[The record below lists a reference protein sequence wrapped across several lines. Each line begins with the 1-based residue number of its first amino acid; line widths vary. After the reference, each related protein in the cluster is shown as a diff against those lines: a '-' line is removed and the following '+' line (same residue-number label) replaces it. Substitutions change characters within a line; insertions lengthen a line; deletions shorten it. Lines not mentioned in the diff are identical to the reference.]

1 MQDHDCTYNGPT
13 SRHCENASHESIMHC
28 MHLSVMLLCRL
39 QPIDCVCIIPSVI
52 CSFFFFFFYSLSPSL
67 MFFVSAFFPSSFTN
81 TTVIFFY
88 PLASLL
94 MAIIG
99 GSYRFLYNFFSAISF
114 PLMKIYY
121 TIVPSWFAS
130 IGGIRCELKLR
141 CALGLLNRFYL
152 PFSSCIVAHHDDCN
166 ETSTWNYIQM
176 NIQLEHWSFTS
187 TYHQWW
193 MRYHVDTFLDAIRWI
208 KNASYQSVK
217 DELKI
222 IEFLGIKTIN
232 YSNRTLL

>member
-1 MQDHDCTYNGPT
+1 MGIGKVLEPECRIMNVYTYNGPT
-13 SRHCENASHESIMHC
+13 SRHCEIASHESIMHC

-52 CSFFFFFFYSLSPSL
+52 CSFFLLFLLFSVSLSHVFFLYPHFSL
-67 MFFVSAFFPSSFTN
+67 LRSQIQQSL
-81 TTVIFFY
+81 FFY

-99 GSYRFLYNFFSAISF
+99 GSYRFLHNFFSAISF

-152 PFSSCIVAHHDDCN
+152 PFQVALWPIMMIATRQIH
-166 ETSTWNYIQM
+166 ETTYKWTFNL
-176 NIQLEHWSFTS
+176 NIDHL
-187 TYHQWW
+187 HQ
-193 MRYHVDTFLDAIRWI
+193 H
-208 KNASYQSVK
+208 
-217 DELKI
+217 I
-222 IEFLGIKTIN
+222 INGECDIMLTHF
-232 YSNRTLL
+232 

>member
-67 MFFVSAFFPSSFTN
+67 IFFVSAFFPSSFTN

-99 GSYRFLYNFFSAISF
+99 GSYRFLHNFFSAISF

-130 IGGIRCELKLR
+130 IGGIWCELKLR

-152 PFSSCIVAHHDDCN
+152 PFQVALWPIMMIATRQIH
-166 ETSTWNYIQM
+166 ETTYKWTFNL
-176 NIQLEHWSFTS
+176 NIDHL
-187 TYHQWW
+187 HQ
-193 MRYHVDTFLDAIRWI
+193 H
-208 KNASYQSVK
+208 
-217 DELKI
+217 I
-222 IEFLGIKTIN
+222 INGECDIMLTHF
-232 YSNRTLL
+232 